1 MKVKKSIII
10 LAIILGLL
18 TMGTLYYYIETLNQA
33 PVVEDDLTDVVVA
46 VSSIPAH
53 VKVTA
58 DMVILKSLPTEA
70 VHPDAATKLED
81 IVGYTTKTEIY
92 SEEQVIKSKIATDIT
107 QAALAY
113 RIPENMR
120 AITIP
125 SNEISGVGG
134 YLNKGDRVDIIV
146 TYNDEAISPGLLTVT
161 QFQNIEILEIGP
173 LAFTETGE
181 PATNKGVTSSITLL
195 VTPSQAEV
203 MAFANINGAVQMI
216 LRNPVDNTIN
226 NLTQFSTP
234 EFPTWRGR

>member
-10 LAIILGLL
+10 LAVILGLL

-53 VKVTA
+53 VKITQE
-58 DMVILKSLPTEA
+58 MVILKSLPTEA

-92 SEEQVIKSKIATDIT
+92 SEEQVLKSKIATDLS
-107 QAALAY
+107 QSNLAY

-125 SNEISGVGG
+125 TDEISGVGG
-134 YLNKGDRVDIIV
+134 YLAKGDRVDILV
-146 TYNDEAISPGLLTVT
+146 TYNDATINPGLLTIT
-161 QFQNIEILEIGP
+161 QFQNIEILEVGP
-173 LAFTETGE
+173 LTFTETGQ
-181 PATNKGVTSSITLL
+181 PAVNQGVTSSLTLL

-203 MAFANINGAVQMI
+203 MFYATINGAMQMT
-216 LRNPVDNTIN
+216 LRNPVDTTIN
-226 NLTQFSTP
+226 TLNQFSTAD
-234 EFPTWRGR
+234 FPTWRER

>member
-1 MKVKKSIII
+1 LKVKKSIII
-10 LAIILGLL
+10 LAVILGLL

-53 VKVTA
+53 VKITQE
-58 DMVILKSLPTEA
+58 MVILKSLPTEA

-92 SEEQVIKSKIATDIT
+92 SEEQVLKSKIATDLS
-107 QAALAY
+107 QSNLAY

-125 SNEISGVGG
+125 TDEISGVGG
-134 YLNKGDRVDIIV
+134 YLAKGDRVDILV
-146 TYNDEAISPGLLTVT
+146 TYNDATINPGLLTIT
-161 QFQNIEILEIGP
+161 QFQNIEILEVGP
-173 LAFTETGE
+173 LSFTEAGQ
-181 PATNKGVTSSITLL
+181 PAVNRGVTSSLTLL

-203 MAFANINGAVQMI
+203 MFYATINGAMQMT

-226 NLTQFSTP
+226 ALTQFSTAD
-234 EFPTWRGR
+234 FPTWRER